1 MIGNSLQVAQDIA
14 RKVETEARDV
24 PGTADVRIQQK
35 LDYPVF
41 NIQVNR
47 LKAAY
52 LGLTAEDVVKNV
64 VTAINSSVNFLPAFW
79 IDERNGNHYFLGA
92 QYPEDEI
99 RDISTLE
106 NVPLTDAGS
115 PSERSQEPALVK
127 NVASISR
134 GVAPLEV
141 EHQNITRVTDVYV
154 NVDGRDTASVAG
166 DIQQRLDRLNLPT
179 GYSVVMRGEIQSMRE
194 SFGGLG
200 FGLSMAVALVYL
212 VMVAQFRSFLD
223 PFIVLFAVPLGLVGV
238 IATLLLT
245 GTTVNIQSYIGTI
258 FTVGIAVTD
267 SVLLVEYANRLRAA
281 GMPIYQAVVQARSIR
296 MRPILMTTF
305 AATMGLAPM
314 AFRFGTGA
322 EANVPL
328 ARAVVGGLLTS
339 TFFGLFV
346 VPALYLMLKGRK
358 EKPPGAGKSA

>member
-1 MIGNSLQVAQDIA
+1 
-14 RKVETEARDV
+14 
-24 PGTADVRIQQK
+24 
-35 LDYPVF
+35 
-41 NIQVNR
+41 
-47 LKAAY
+47 
-52 LGLTAEDVVKNV
+52 
-64 VTAINSSVNFLPAFW
+64 
-79 IDERNGNHYFLGA
+79 
-92 QYPEDEI
+92 
-99 RDISTLE
+99 
-106 NVPLTDAGS
+106 
-115 PSERSQEPALVK
+115 
-127 NVASISR
+127 
-134 GVAPLEV
+134 V

-154 NVDGRDTASVAG
+154 NVDGRDIASVAA
-166 DIQQRLDRLNLPT
+166 DIQKRLDSLPLPS
-179 GYSVVMRGEIQSMRE
+179 GYTVVLRGEIQSMRE

-200 FGLSMAVALVYL
+200 FGLLMAVALVYL

-223 PFIVLFAVPLGLVGV
+223 PLIVLFAVPLGLVGV

-267 SVLLVEYANRLRAA
+267 SVLLVEYANRLRAT

-305 AATMGLAPM
+305 AAAMGLAPM

-328 ARAVVGGLLTS
+328 ARAVIGGLLAS

-346 VPALYLMLKGRK
+346 VPALYLMLKERN
-358 EKPPGAGKSA
+358 EKYPGAATSA